1 MVFIFYTVKARATQA
16 NGNREVVTGKM
27 LGEIFIHSRQC
38 EFIFRAITN
47 CKKYLS
53 KATYIFNSIL
63 YMKVNRKNFLV
74 HSALAVAALTGLS
87 SFYNKP
93 KKQKM
98 KNIFIHHVFF
108 WLKHADNSADQ
119 LKLIEG
125 LTKLSAVKTIQQFHI
140 GKPAN
145 TNRDVIE
152 RGYAISWYVQFNNAA
167 DQASYQTD
175 PIHLKFIEAYSH
187 LWEKVIVYDSVDV

>member
-1 MVFIFYTVKARATQA
+1 
-16 NGNREVVTGKM
+16 
-27 LGEIFIHSRQC
+27 
-38 EFIFRAITN
+38 
-47 CKKYLS
+47 
-53 KATYIFNSIL
+53 
-63 YMKVNRKNFLV
+63 MKFNRKNFLV
-74 HSALAVAALTGLS
+74 HSALAAAALTGLS
-87 SFYNKP
+87 SFYHKP
-93 KKQKM
+93 KNRQM

-108 WLKHADNSADQ
+108 WLKNTDNTTDK

-140 GKPAN
+140 GQPAN

-187 LWEKVIVYDSVDV
+187 LWGKVIVYDSVDV